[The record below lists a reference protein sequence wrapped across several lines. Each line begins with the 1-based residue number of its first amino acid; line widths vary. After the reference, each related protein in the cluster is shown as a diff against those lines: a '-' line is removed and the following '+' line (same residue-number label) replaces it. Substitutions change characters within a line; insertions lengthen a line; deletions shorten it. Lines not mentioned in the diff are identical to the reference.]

1 MALDFKQVDADLVP
15 FRRRLLF
22 VFFLVIVLFCVLI
35 GRFAWLQ
42 IINKNAYTER
52 AEKNRTVTV
61 VSQAARGLIYDRNG
75 ELLAKNTLAY
85 SLEITPDKVSDL
97 EKTIDALYRAS
108 QAGVK
113 IDIVERGICALKPGV
128 PGLSENIRV
137 RSILGRFLE
146 HSRIYAFANSDG
158 PQIGE
163 GPAAGPEVWIGSADL
178 MHRNLDRRVEALVRI
193 TAPEQIDELI
203 KYVDLQMADSTTSWH
218 MAADGT
224 YVRHAK
230 DEVGRPL
237 VDSQEYLIKKHTRRP
252 ARH

>member
-97 EKTIDALYRAS
+97 EKTIDAL
-108 QAGVK
+108 
-113 IDIVERGICALKPGV
+113 
-128 PGLSENIRV
+128 SEI
-137 RSILGRFLE
+137 IP
-146 HSRIYAFANSDG
+146 ITT
-158 PQIGE
+158 
-163 GPAAGPEVWIGSADL
+163 AD
-178 MHRNLDRRVEALVRI
+178 R
-193 TAPEQIDELI
+193 
-203 KYVDLQMADSTTSWH
+203 
-218 MAADGT
+218 
-224 YVRHAK
+224 
-230 DEVGRPL
+230 
-237 VDSQEYLIKKHTRRP
+237 
-252 ARH
+252 

>member
-97 EKTIDALYRAS
+97 EKTIDALSEIIPITTADRRRFVRLREDLNRYDSIPIRQELTDEEVAVFTGQQWRFPGVEIHQREPRGYPAGSVGSHILGYIGSLS
-108 QAGVK
+108 QSDKKRLTSEGL
-113 IDIVERGICALKPGV
+113 IDDDEDERVIGKVGIERSYESLLHGTPGHETLRSPQAAMPCALSP
-128 PGLSENIRV
+128 S
-137 RSILGRFLE
+137 
-146 HSRIYAFANSDG
+146 SR
-158 PQIGE
+158 PRQ
-163 GPAAGPEVWIGSADL
+163 
-178 MHRNLDRRVEALVRI
+178 
-193 TAPEQIDELI
+193 
-203 KYVDLQMADSTTSWH
+203 
-218 MAADGT
+218 
-224 YVRHAK
+224 
-230 DEVGRPL
+230 
-237 VDSQEYLIKKHTRRP
+237 
-252 ARH
+252 ARTCT

>member
-97 EKTIDALYRAS
+97 EKTIDALSEIIPITTADRRRFVRLREDLNRYDSIPIRQELTDEEVAVFTG
-108 QAGVK
+108 QQW
-113 IDIVERGICALKPGV
+113 RFPGV
-128 PGLSENIRV
+128 EINQREYRV
-137 RSILGRFLE
+137 YPEGASAATSSATSAPCPSPTRS
-146 HSRIYAFANSDG
+146 A
-158 PQIGE
+158 
-163 GPAAGPEVWIGSADL
+163 
-178 MHRNLDRRVEALVRI
+178 
-193 TAPEQIDELI
+193 
-203 KYVDLQMADSTTSWH
+203 
-218 MAADGT
+218 
-224 YVRHAK
+224 
-230 DEVGRPL
+230 
-237 VDSQEYLIKKHTRRP
+237 
-252 ARH
+252 